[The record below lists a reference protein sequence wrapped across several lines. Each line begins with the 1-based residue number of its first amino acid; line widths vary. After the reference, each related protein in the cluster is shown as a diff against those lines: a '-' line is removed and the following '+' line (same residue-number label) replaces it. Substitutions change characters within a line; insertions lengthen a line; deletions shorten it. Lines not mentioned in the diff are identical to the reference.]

1 MLILCMVCFLL
12 PFALRG
18 ARMAVTSMQN
28 NVADWLPADYE
39 ETSELREF
47 RKYFFGDQFAVI
59 SGPWCREGDQVYTN
73 LVRKLREE
81 SLEYEPNLRDS
92 KQIEELRAHRKGDDL
107 GLMYTGNYHE
117 TWGEQREKWLLGR
130 KGQWYWVNRNGELY
144 RWNGQN
150 NVIQGAQRSMER
162 SVSGRNKV
170 TGTYIDTFGEPPDDE
185 KGLENPFYSDPQK
198 LCARPFKSV
207 TTGPE
212 IFEKMAGPN
221 GTIRIGMFGEGDE
234 TTFKAKVEA
243 HNRLTGALFGP
254 TPGETFK
261 WTYES
266 LLQHVDDPAKLAILR
281 STNQYRDLFEKFIEF
296 EVAQRYDG
304 DFDQLLNASPSDKL
318 EIWYRLWE
326 EALELEAPSRQ
337 TCIIVTL
344 NEPILEEMDRAVG
357 RPILGKPRGRILEL
371 ATGECGIDPENLHLG
386 GPPCDNVAID
396 EEGAST
402 LLRLVSLSLIIGL
415 GLAYAC
421 FRSIPVTMM
430 LFFVGGVAA
439 ISSLSYVW
447 FAGSTLDAILMSM
460 PSLVYVLGL
469 SGAVHIVNY
478 YRDAC
483 HESGPKVA
491 AETAIKYGW
500 FPCTLAAFTT
510 GLGLVSL
517 CSSNLTPIQK
527 FGFFSA
533 IATMATVTL
542 LFTFLPSALTIW
554 PPGYQKEDKS
564 KKRQRTGLAAHVG
577 RFWQAIGE
585 WVIRHY
591 GLVAV
596 TSLLVMGFFAYGITR
611 VETSVHLLKLFDP
624 DSKILE
630 DYRWMESNL
639 GKLVPME
646 LVVCIDEDSQKEVWL
661 EKKRNKALAK
671 DDAKR
676 LAAGQPEREEDED
689 FEFDYDQQEYD
700 LKYSILE
707 RMELS
712 ARVRTQ
718 LERFFGP
725 DGLDYVGP
733 GMSTDVFAPMHLVDT
748 QVEPSSDNAIETLN
762 NPRYRFNAQLQ
773 TKYPEMLEEDYLA
786 VAGKSNL
793 DYLEAMADKSDP
805 EIFGRE
811 MWRVSLRLAALNDV
825 DYGKFVADIKSVV
838 EPIMTAY
845 KQRTKILKAIQKNKP
860 KEAKDGDDASGQS
873 QEVIWVFGRNPDKR
887 NEGDDKL
894 VDPSKDISELVDQT
908 FIFSDTLQDLL
919 ENRGYVNKNT
929 KEGRKSLKSYRWI
942 DPDDFVDGARKFPS
956 KEALKEFIEGEDCA
970 SVVVIEDDDLFD
982 VDFIQKYAGDKFVD
996 CREHE
1001 FKIDPVSKTA
1011 LPNQQTAMQSKRAGG
1026 QTDVATIYTGIVPI
1040 VYKAQN
1046 QLLRSLVKSIALAF
1060 VMIAGVMMLLL
1071 RNWRGPVSPGNLL
1084 NVSGGALSMLPNVF
1098 PVLIVFGALG
1108 HLGRKVDIG
1117 SMMTA
1122 SVAMGVAVD
1131 DTIHFL
1137 NWYRKGLAQ
1146 GLRRIDAIRLSYDRV
1161 ATAMTQT
1168 TLIGG
1173 LGLSAFALST
1183 FTPTQAFGVLMLFLL
1198 VAALVGDLIF
1208 LPALLASPLGRFFGK
1223 EIPLEEVEAKRL
1235 AENEDENPPADM
1247 AIRVVSEHHDD
1258 DPYDALGSQASDS
1271 SSEAKYDVHPDSF
1284 RNVQSQ
1290 KDNPGESSAG

>member
-1 MLILCMVCFLL
+1 
-12 PFALRG
+12 
-18 ARMAVTSMQN
+18 MAVTSMQN

-39 ETSELREF
+39 ETRELREF
-47 RKYFFGDQFAVI
+47 RKYFFGDQFVVI

-81 SLEYEPNLRDS
+81 SLEYEPTLRDS

-117 TWGEQREKWLLGR
+117 TWGQQREKWLLGL
-130 KGQWYWVNRNGELY
+130 KGQWYWINRKGELW
-144 RWNGQN
+144 RWDGQN
-150 NVIQGAQRSMER
+150 NVIQGAKRSMER
-162 SVSGRNKV
+162 SVNGRNQV
-170 TGTYIDTFGEPPDDE
+170 TGIYIDTFGEPPDDE
-185 KGLENPFYSDPQK
+185 KGIENPFYSDPQK

-234 TTFKAKVEA
+234 TTFQAKVEA

-254 TPGETFK
+254 TPQDTFK
-261 WTYES
+261 WTFES
-266 LLQHVDDPAKLAILR
+266 LLQNVDDPSKLSILR
-281 STNQYRDLFEKFIEF
+281 STNQYRDLFEKFIEV

-304 DFDQLLNASPSDKL
+304 DFDRLLNAPPSDKL

-326 EALELEAPSRQ
+326 EALELEAPARQ

-344 NEPILEEMDRAVG
+344 NDPVIEEMDRAVG

-386 GPPCDNVAID
+386 GPPRDNVAID

-402 LLRLVSLSLIIGL
+402 LLRLVSLSLIIGV

-483 HESGPKVA
+483 HESGPKLA
-491 AETAIKYGW
+491 AEIAIKHGW

-517 CSSNLTPIQK
+517 CTSNLTPIQK

-542 LFTFLPSALTIW
+542 LFTFLPAALTIW
-554 PPGYQKEDKS
+554 PPGYKKEDKS
-564 KKRQRTGLAAHVG
+564 KGFKRTGLAAHVG
-577 RFWQAIGE
+577 RFWQRVGE
-585 WVIRHY
+585 WVVRHY
-591 GLVAV
+591 GVVVV
-596 TSLLVMGFFAYGITR
+596 TSLLLMGFFAYGITR
-611 VETSVHLLKLFDP
+611 VETSVHLLKLFDAK
-624 DSKILE
+624 SKILE

-646 LVVCIDEDSQKEVWL
+646 LVVCIDEDSQKEAWL
-661 EKKRNKALAK
+661 GKERDKAK
-671 DDAKR
+671 AKR
-676 LAAGQPEREEDED
+676 KAELLAAGQPVPENDED
-689 FEFDYDQQEYD
+689 FEFEYDQLEYD
-700 LKYSILE
+700 LKYSVLE

-712 ARVRTQ
+712 SRVRTQ

-748 QVEPSSDNAIETLN
+748 QVDPGFDNAIETLN

-773 TKYPEMLEEDYLA
+773 TKYPEILEEDYLA

-811 MWRVSLRLAALNDV
+811 MWRISLRLAALNDV

-845 KQRTKILKAIQKNKP
+845 KHRTQILESIQKNN
-860 KEAKDGDDASGQS
+860 GDDSLTKGM
-873 QEVIWVFGRNPDKR
+873 ILVFGRNPD
-887 NEGDDKL
+887 NLSEEMDKQIEQ
-894 VDPSKDISELVDQT
+894 SKDISELVDQT
-908 FIFSDTLQDLL
+908 FIFSDALQDLF
-919 ENRGYVNKNT
+919 ENRGYVNKDT
-929 KEGRKSLKSYRWI
+929 KEGKKSPKSYRWI
-942 DPDDFVDGARKFPS
+942 DPDDFGEGLKTFPTQD
-956 KEALKEFIEGEDCA
+956 ALKQFIEGEDCA
-970 SVVVIEDDDLFD
+970 SVVIIEDDELFD
-982 VDFIQKYAGDKFVD
+982 IDFIREHAGSKFFD
-996 CREHE
+996 CRIHE
-1001 FKIDPVSKTA
+1001 FKIDPATKKA
-1011 LPNQQTAMQSKRAGG
+1011 LPGQLTAMQGKKKGSEA
-1026 QTDVATIYTGIVPI
+1026 DIATIYTGIIPI

-1046 QLLRSLVKSIALAF
+1046 QLLISLVKSIALAF
-1060 VMIAGVMMLLL
+1060 VMIAVVMMLLL
-1071 RNWRGPVSPGNLL
+1071 RNWRGPVSPGNLI
-1084 NVSGGALSMLPNVF
+1084 NIPGGMLSMLPNVF

-1137 NWYRKGLAQ
+1137 NWYRKGLSQ
-1146 GLRRIDAIRLSYDRV
+1146 GLRRVEAIRLSYKRV

-1208 LPALLASPLGRFFGK
+1208 LPALLASPLGKFFGK
-1223 EIPLEEVEAKRL
+1223 EIPLEEVEAMRL
-1235 AENEDENPPADM
+1235 AAEKDGDSSDDVSM
-1247 AIRVVSEHHDD
+1247 RVVSQHDND
-1258 DPYDALGSQASDS
+1258 DSADEDED
-1271 SSEAKYDVHPDSF
+1271 EAVHKVKYDVHPDSF
-1284 RNVQSQ
+1284 QNLPPS

>member
-1 MLILCMVCFLL
+1 
-12 PFALRG
+12 
-18 ARMAVTSMQN
+18 MQN

-39 ETSELREF
+39 ETKELREF
-47 RKYFFGDQFAVI
+47 RKYFFGDQFVVI
-59 SGPWCREGDQVYTN
+59 SGPWCHEGDQVYTN

-81 SLEYEPNLRDS
+81 SLEYEPTLRES

-117 TWGEQREKWLLGR
+117 TWGQQREKWLLGR
-130 KGQWYWVNRNGELY
+130 KGQWYWVNRDGELY
-144 RWNGQN
+144 RWDGQN
-150 NVIQGAQRSMER
+150 NIIHGAKRALER
-162 SVSGRNKV
+162 SFQGRNLV

-185 KGLENPFYSDPQK
+185 KGLENPYYSDPQK

-207 TTGPE
+207 TTGPD

-221 GTIRIGMFGEGDE
+221 GTIRIGMFDEGDE
-234 TTFKAKVEA
+234 STVKAKIEA

-254 TPGETFK
+254 TPKETFK
-261 WTYES
+261 WTFES
-266 LLQHVDDPAKLAILR
+266 LLQHVDDPAKLSILR
-281 STNQYRDLFEKFIEF
+281 STDHYRNLFEKFIEV
-296 EVAQRYDG
+296 EVADRYDN
-304 DFDQLLNASPSDKL
+304 DFDRLLVAPPSDKL

-326 EALELEAPSRQ
+326 EALDLEAPARQ

-344 NEPILEEMDRAVG
+344 NEPVLAEMDRAVG

-386 GPPCDNVAID
+386 GPPRDNVAID
-396 EEGAST
+396 EEGTST
-402 LLRLVSLSLIIGL
+402 LLRLVSLSLIIGV
-415 GLAYAC
+415 GLAYAS

-483 HESGPKVA
+483 HESGPKMA
-491 AETAIKYGW
+491 AEIAVKYGW

-517 CSSNLTPIQK
+517 CTSNLTPIQK

-542 LFTFLPSALTIW
+542 LFTFLPAALTIW
-554 PPGYQKEDKS
+554 PPGYKKEEKS
-564 KKRQRTGLAAHVG
+564 KKHERTGLAAVVG
-577 RFWQAIGE
+577 RVWQRIGE
-585 WVIRHY
+585 WVIGHH
-591 GLVAV
+591 VVVVV
-596 TSLLVMGFFAYGITR
+596 TSLIVMCFFAYGISR
-611 VETSVHLLKLFDP
+611 VETSVHLLKLFD
-624 DSKILE
+624 SNSEILE

-646 LVVCIDEDSQKEVWL
+646 LVVCIDEDSQKEAWL
-661 EKKRNKALAK
+661 DKQREKAKAEQKAEL
-671 DDAKR
+671 
-676 LAAGQPEREEDED
+676 LAAGQPIPESDEE
-689 FEFDYDQQEYD
+689 FEFDYDELEYD
-700 LKYSILE
+700 LKYSVLE

-733 GMSTDVFAPMHLVDT
+733 GMSTDVFAPLQFVDT
-748 QVEPSSDNAIETLN
+748 QVDPGFGNAIETLN

-773 TKYPEMLEEDYLA
+773 TKYPEMLEEDFLA

-811 MWRVSLRLAALNDV
+811 MWRISLRLAALNDV
-825 DYGKFVADIKSVV
+825 DYGQFVADIKSVV

-845 KQRTKILKAIQKNKP
+845 MQRNLILESIQKNK
-860 KEAKDGDDASGQS
+860 GQDS
-873 QEVIWVFGRNPDKR
+873 LSEGTILVFGRNPDNLR
-887 NEGDDKL
+887 DEMSTM
-894 VDPSKDISELVDQT
+894 VDQTKDISELVDQT
-908 FIFSDTLQDLL
+908 FIFSDTLQDLM
-919 ENRGYVNKNT
+919 ENRGYVNRDT
-929 KEGRKSLKSYRWI
+929 KEGKKSAKSYRWI
-942 DPDDFVDGARKFPS
+942 DPNDFGEGRKSFPT
-956 KEALKEFIEGEDCA
+956 KEKLKEFIEAQDC
-970 SVVVIEDDDLFD
+970 VVVIEDDELFD
-982 VDFIQKYAGDKFVD
+982 IDFIKANAGNFVD

-1001 FKIDPVSKTA
+1001 FKIDPETKKV
-1011 LPNQQTAMQSKRAGG
+1011 LPDQLTAMQNKRKGG
-1026 QTDVATIYTGIVPI
+1026 DSDVATIYTGIIPI

-1046 QLLRSLVKSIALAF
+1046 QLLRSLVNSIALAF
-1060 VMIAGVMMLLL
+1060 VMIAFVMMLLL
-1071 RNWRGPVSPGNLL
+1071 RNWRRPLTPTNAFNLR
-1084 NVSGGALSMLPNVF
+1084 GGALSMLPNIF

-1146 GLRRIDAIRLSYDRV
+1146 GLRRVDAIRLSYDRV

-1208 LPALLASPLGRFFGK
+1208 LPALLAGPLGKYFGK
-1223 EIPLEEVEAKRL
+1223 ELTDEEIE
-1235 AENEDENPPADM
+1235 
-1247 AIRVVSEHHDD
+1247 
-1258 DPYDALGSQASDS
+1258 ALGSSGEADVDS
-1271 SSEAKYDVHPDSF
+1271 ADVGGIRVLSHEDDSYDDDVPSTKPIYDVHPDSF
-1284 RNVQSQ
+1284 RDLKSGH
-1290 KDNPGESSAG
+1290 DHPGESSAG

>member
-1 MLILCMVCFLL
+1 
-12 PFALRG
+12 
-18 ARMAVTSMQN
+18 MAVTSMQN

-39 ETSELREF
+39 ETRELREF
-47 RKYFFGDQFAVI
+47 RKYFFGDQFVVI

-81 SLEYEPNLRDS
+81 SLEYEPTLRDS

-117 TWGEQREKWLLGR
+117 TWGQQREKWLLGL
-130 KGQWYWVNRNGELY
+130 KGQWYWINRKGELW
-144 RWNGQN
+144 RWDGQN
-150 NVIQGAQRSMER
+150 NVIQGAKRSMER
-162 SVSGRNKV
+162 SVNGRNQV
-170 TGTYIDTFGEPPDDE
+170 TGIYIDTFGEPPDDE
-185 KGLENPFYSDPQK
+185 KGIENPFYSDPQK

-234 TTFKAKVEA
+234 TTFQAKVEA

-254 TPGETFK
+254 TPQDTFK
-261 WTYES
+261 WTFES
-266 LLQHVDDPAKLAILR
+266 LLQNVDDPSKLSILR
-281 STNQYRDLFEKFIEF
+281 STNQYRDLFEKFIEV

-304 DFDQLLNASPSDKL
+304 DFDRLLNAPPSDKL

-326 EALELEAPSRQ
+326 EALELEAPARQ

-344 NEPILEEMDRAVG
+344 NDPVIEEMDRAVG

-386 GPPCDNVAID
+386 GPPRDNVAID

-402 LLRLVSLSLIIGL
+402 LLRLVSLSLIIGV

-483 HESGPKVA
+483 HESGPKLA
-491 AETAIKYGW
+491 AEIAIKHGW

-517 CSSNLTPIQK
+517 CTSNLTPIQK

-542 LFTFLPSALTIW
+542 LFTFLPAALTIW
-554 PPGYQKEDKS
+554 PPGYKKEDKS
-564 KKRQRTGLAAHVG
+564 KGFKRTGLAAHVG
-577 RFWQAIGE
+577 RFWQRVGE
-585 WVIRHY
+585 WVVRHY
-591 GLVAV
+591 GVVVV
-596 TSLLVMGFFAYGITR
+596 TSLLLMGFFAYGITR
-611 VETSVHLLKLFDP
+611 VETSVHLLKLFDAK
-624 DSKILE
+624 SKILE

-646 LVVCIDEDSQKEVWL
+646 LVVCIDEDSQKEAWL
-661 EKKRNKALAK
+661 GKERDKAK
-671 DDAKR
+671 AKR
-676 LAAGQPEREEDED
+676 KAELLAAGQPVPENDED
-689 FEFDYDQQEYD
+689 FEFEYDQLEYD
-700 LKYSILE
+700 LKYSVLE

-712 ARVRTQ
+712 SRVRTQ

-748 QVEPSSDNAIETLN
+748 QVDPGFDNAIETLN

-773 TKYPEMLEEDYLA
+773 TKYPEILEEDYLA

-811 MWRVSLRLAALNDV
+811 MWRISLRLAALNDV

-845 KQRTKILKAIQKNKP
+845 KHRTQILESIQKNN
-860 KEAKDGDDASGQS
+860 GDDSLTKGM
-873 QEVIWVFGRNPDKR
+873 ILVFGRNPD
-887 NEGDDKL
+887 NLSEEMDKQIEQ
-894 VDPSKDISELVDQT
+894 SKDISELVDQT
-908 FIFSDTLQDLL
+908 FIFSDALQDLF
-919 ENRGYVNKNT
+919 ENRGYVNKDT
-929 KEGRKSLKSYRWI
+929 KEGKKSPKSYRWI
-942 DPDDFVDGARKFPS
+942 DPDDFGEGLKTFPTQD
-956 KEALKEFIEGEDCA
+956 ALKQFIEGEDCA
-970 SVVVIEDDDLFD
+970 SVVIIEDDELFD
-982 VDFIQKYAGDKFVD
+982 IDFIREHAGSKFFD
-996 CREHE
+996 CRIHE
-1001 FKIDPVSKTA
+1001 FKIDPATKKA
-1011 LPNQQTAMQSKRAGG
+1011 LPGQLTAMQGKKKGSEA
-1026 QTDVATIYTGIVPI
+1026 DIATIYTGIIPI

-1046 QLLRSLVKSIALAF
+1046 QLLISLVKSIALAF
-1060 VMIAGVMMLLL
+1060 VMIAVVMMLLL
-1071 RNWRGPVSPGNLL
+1071 RNWRGPVSPGNLI
-1084 NVSGGALSMLPNVF
+1084 NIPGGMLSMLPNVF

-1137 NWYRKGLAQ
+1137 NWYRKGLSQ
-1146 GLRRIDAIRLSYDRV
+1146 GLRRVEAIRLSYKRV

-1208 LPALLASPLGRFFGK
+1208 LPALLASPLGKFFGK
-1223 EIPLEEVEAKRL
+1223 EIPLEEVEAMRL
-1235 AENEDENPPADM
+1235 AAEKDGDSSDDVSM
-1247 AIRVVSEHHDD
+1247 RVVSQHDND
-1258 DPYDALGSQASDS
+1258 GSADEDED
-1271 SSEAKYDVHPDSF
+1271 EAVHKVKYDVHPDSF
-1284 RNVQSQ
+1284 QNLPPS

>member
-1 MLILCMVCFLL
+1 MLILCMACFLL

-18 ARMAVTSMQN
+18 ARMAATSMQN
-28 NVADWLPADYE
+28 NVADWLPSNYE
-39 ETSELREF
+39 ETQELREF
-47 RKYFFGDQFAVI
+47 RKYFFGDQFVVI

-81 SLEYEPNLRDS
+81 SLEYEPTLRDS

-107 GLMYTGNYHE
+107 GLIYTGNYHE

-130 KGQWYWVNRNGELY
+130 KGQWYWVNRKGELW
-144 RWNGQN
+144 RWDGQN
-150 NVIQGAQRSMER
+150 NVIQGAKRSMER
-162 SVSGRNKV
+162 SLKGRNQV
-170 TGTYIDTFGEPPDDE
+170 TGTYIDTFGEPPDDQ
-185 KGLENPFYSDPQK
+185 KGIENPFYKDPQK

-234 TTFKAKVEA
+234 TTFQAKVEA

-254 TPGETFK
+254 TPKETFK
-261 WTYES
+261 WTFES
-266 LLQHVDDPAKLAILR
+266 LLQHVDDPSKLQILR
-281 STNQYRDLFEKFIEF
+281 STNQYRDLFEKFIEV
-296 EVAQRYDG
+296 EVAQRYEG
-304 DFDQLLNASPSDKL
+304 DFDRLLNASPSDKL

-326 EALELEAPSRQ
+326 EALELDAPARQ

-344 NEPILEEMDRAVG
+344 NEPVLEEMDRAVG
-357 RPILGKPRGRILEL
+357 RPILGKPRGRVLEL
-371 ATGECGIDPENLHLG
+371 ATGECGIDPKNVHLG
-386 GPPCDNVAID
+386 GPPRDNVAID

-483 HESGPKVA
+483 HESGPKLA
-491 AETAIKYGW
+491 AEIAVKHGW

-517 CSSNLTPIQK
+517 CTSNLTPIQK

-533 IATMATVTL
+533 IATMATVAL
-542 LFTFLPSALTIW
+542 LFTFLPAALTIW
-554 PPGYQKEDKS
+554 PPGYKKEDRS
-564 KKRQRTGLAAHVG
+564 KKTERRGLAAYVKL
-577 RFWQAIGE
+577 FWQRVGDWVVQHYAVVAI
-585 WVIRHY
+585 V
-591 GLVAV
+591 
-596 TSLLVMGFFAYGITR
+596 SLLVMGYFAYGITK
-611 VETSVHLLKLFDP
+611 VQTSVHLLKLFDS
-624 DSKILE
+624 DSKILQ

-646 LVVCIDEDSQKEVWL
+646 LVVCIDEDSQKEAWL
-661 EKKRNKALAK
+661 DKEREKAK
-671 DDAKR
+671 AKR
-676 LAAGQPEREEDED
+676 KAELLAAGQPVPENDED
-689 FEFDYDQQEYD
+689 FDFEYDQLAYD
-700 LKYSILE
+700 LKYSVLE

-733 GMSTDVFAPMHLVDT
+733 GMATDVFAPMHLVDT
-748 QVEPSSDNAIETLN
+748 QVDPGFDNAIETLN

-773 TKYPEMLEEDYLA
+773 TKYPEILEEDYLA

-845 KQRTKILKAIQKNKP
+845 RQRTHILESIQKEK
-860 KEAKDGDDASGQS
+860 GDASLKEGM
-873 QEVIWVFGRNPDKR
+873 ILVFGRNPDNVSEKMDPR
-887 NEGDDKL
+887 
-894 VDPSKDISELVDQT
+894 VDRTKDISELVDQT

-919 ENRGYVNKNT
+919 ENRGYVNKDT
-929 KEGRKSLKSYRWI
+929 RAGKKSPKSYRWI
-942 DPDDFVDGARKFPS
+942 DPDDFGEGKKTFPTD
-956 KEALKEFIEGEDCA
+956 EALKKFIELDECHG
-970 SVVVIEDDDLFD
+970 VVVIEDDDLFD
-982 VDFIQKYAGDKFVD
+982 VDFIKQNAGTKFVD
-996 CREHE
+996 CRDHE
-1001 FKIDPVSKTA
+1001 FKVDPVTKKA
-1011 LPNQQTAMQSKRAGG
+1011 LPNQFTAMQGKKQGEFE
-1026 QTDVATIYTGIVPI
+1026 TDVATIYTGIIPI

-1046 QLLRSLVKSIALAF
+1046 QLLRSLVNSIALAF

-1071 RNWRGPVSPGNLL
+1071 RNWRRPVSMHNLL
-1084 NVSGGALSMLPNVF
+1084 NIRGGALSMLPNIF

-1146 GLRRIDAIRLSYDRV
+1146 GLRRVGAIRLAYDRV

-1208 LPALLASPLGRFFGK
+1208 LPALLASPLGKYFGR
-1223 EIPLEEVEAKRL
+1223 ELPLEEVEAMRA
-1235 AENEDENPPADM
+1235 AEAMEEASVCDEEELPAGDVS
-1247 AIRVVSEHHDD
+1247 IRVVPQPDGDAPSE
-1258 DPYDALGSQASDS
+1258 S
-1271 SSEAKYDVHPDSF
+1271 SSSQVQYDVHPDSF
-1284 RNVQSQ
+1284 LHSRKEKPGS
-1290 KDNPGESSAG
+1290 GESSAG